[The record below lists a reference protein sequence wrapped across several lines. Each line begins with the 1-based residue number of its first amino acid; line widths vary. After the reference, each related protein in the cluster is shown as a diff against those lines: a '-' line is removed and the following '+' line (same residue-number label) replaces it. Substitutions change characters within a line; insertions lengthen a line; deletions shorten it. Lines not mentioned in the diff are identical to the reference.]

1 MARMAVVGVGA
12 VAVAMVG
19 DEPISTKAMV
29 MISGRP

>member
-1 MARMAVVGVGA
+1 MAWMAVVGVGA

-29 MISGRP
+29 MISARP